1 MRHKVKGRNL
11 SRTSEHRLALM
22 RGLAMN
28 LIKHKR
34 IRTTVQKA
42 KEARK
47 FIEPIITKAKDGSVH
62 ARRLINRDINQKE
75 VYKIL
80 FDEIVPK
87 VMERNGGYTRI
98 VKLGN
103 RHGDAAEMAILELV
117 DFNDILAKKEK
128 KESKEKV
135 EKGTK
140 GKVEDANVI
149 EETAEKEKKASKPKK
164 EKAEGEKKPK
174 ASKKKTESK

>member
-1 MRHKVKGRNL
+1 MRHKVKGRHL
-11 SRTSEHRLALM
+11 SRTSEHRLALL

-28 LIKHKR
+28 LFKHKR
-34 IRTTVQKA
+34 IKTTVQKA

-47 FIEPIITKAKDGSVH
+47 FIEPIITKAKEGSVH
-62 ARRLINRDINQKE
+62 SRRLIMRDINQKA

-87 VMERNGGYTRI
+87 VMDRAGGYTRI

-117 DFNDILAKKEK
+117 DFNDVLAKREK
-128 KESKEKV
+128 KEAVQKE
-135 EKGTK
+135 EKGSK
-140 GKVEDANVI
+140 DKVEDAKVI
-149 EETAEKEKKASKPKK
+149 EETTEKKKTSKPKK
-164 EKAEGEKKPK
+164 QKAEGEKKPK
-174 ASKKKTESK
+174 AAKKKTDSK

>member
-1 MRHKVKGRNL
+1 MRHKVKGRHL

-22 RGLAMN
+22 RALATS

-34 IRTTVQKA
+34 IKTTVQKA

-47 FIEPIITKAKDGSVH
+47 FVEPIITKAKEGSVH
-62 ARRLINRDINQKE
+62 SRRLITRDIKKRE

-87 VMERNGGYTRI
+87 VSERAGGYTRI

-103 RHGDAAEMAILELV
+103 RPGDAAEMAFLELV
-117 DFNDILAKKEK
+117 DFNDMLAKKEK
-128 KESKEKV
+128 KESKEKS
-135 EKGTK
+135 EKVSK
-140 GKVEDANVI
+140 EKVQDANVI
-149 EETAEKEKKASKPKK
+149 EETDKKEKKVSKPRKP
-164 EKAEGEKKPK
+164 KAEGEQKPK
-174 ASKKKTESK
+174 TAKKKSEEK